1 MSTTGLPENASL
13 VSTWP
18 QQEDPSPENYRA
30 IMESLLKGIKPA
42 LDGKVSTSQRIKER
56 FWLADILRKQG
67 EYDEAMDQYSSLLK
81 YAYDNTIEFSDTDI
95 GCLSRAFIDYVDC
108 GRFSPKLPLLEQQK
122 QTASNGMTASIDMPG
137 RVAHL
142 LETAERGIAW
152 LQGKGK
158 LNWAASLQLERAL
171 LLKSQGKLE
180 EALREMKEAHQKRE
194 AAREAPGYS
203 FSTHK
208 LELADLLYATANG
221 GKDDKLFEAA
231 NLISAI
237 HQAAESTLKE
247 RMLSSLVLAKI
258 RKKQGEENTAN
269 DALGKAQKFAY
280 EMERAAIAENSRQVL
295 GIAYQDAKKLA
306 EILAELDQK
315 LQTVKGKVEETGD
328 MPVHPATVTPAI
340 VLGESRRAIPPR
352 HISCYVSL
360 PQNDDIFSHKVLL
373 PALRQILEFN
383 PFYWQVGCRNN
394 KLVYRHDKCN
404 RNISGNNDAE
414 EQRDCWLRCSDM
426 FIADIKDWS
435 PDVVVD
441 LGIIYA
447 MRMIG
452 EKGRLSIILKPDIDK
467 EKQGA
472 NWQFTAYKPD
482 DFGKAIP
489 IPHDFKRHD
498 DMKEEEDITYFI
510 NKVKDRLVSAFN
522 DGSLRELNEKPHEH
536 FLSPVWIAEKCR
548 YPDKDMT
555 EAISNEY
562 ITMEAFREAIRERP
576 NERFIDKNAV
586 VVANKLSLWRVTPEV
601 IKSVLNAVTD
611 VLGDHV

>member
-1 MSTTGLPENASL
+1 MSTTGLPENAYL

-18 QQEDPSPENYRA
+18 QQEDPAPENYRA

-108 GRFSPKLPLLEQQK
+108 GRFSPRLPLLEQQQ

-137 RVAHL
+137 RVVHL
-142 LETAERGIAW
+142 LETAERGITW

-158 LNWAASLQLERAL
+158 PNWAASLQLERAL

-180 EALREMKEAHQKRE
+180 KALPEMKEAYQKRE

-203 FSTHK
+203 LSTHK
-208 LELADLLYATANG
+208 LELAELLYATANG
-221 GKDDKLFEAA
+221 KEDDKLHRAA
-231 NLISAI
+231 DLISAI

-258 RKKQGEENTAN
+258 RQKIGEETTAN
-269 DALGKAQKFAY
+269 AALGEAQKFAY

-295 GIAYQDAKKLA
+295 DVAYQDAKKLA

-315 LQTVKGKVEETGD
+315 LQTVKGKAEETRD
-328 MPVHPATVTPAI
+328 IPAHPAPVTPI
-340 VLGESRRAIPPR
+340 VVPGESRRTIPSR

-360 PQNDDIFSHKVLL
+360 PQNGDVFYREVLL
-373 PALRQILEFN
+373 PALRQILECN
-383 PFYWQVGCRNN
+383 PYYWQVGCRNDR
-394 KLVYRHDKCN
+394 LVYRQSKCS
-404 RNISGNNDAE
+404 RCMIGNDTNK

-435 PDVVVD
+435 PDVVAD

-447 MRMIG
+447 MRIMR
-452 EKGRLSIILKPDIDK
+452 EERRLSIILKP
-467 EKQGA
+467 EKQDA
-472 NWQFTAYKPD
+472 AWQFTAYNPD
-482 DFGKAIP
+482 DFGGIVS
-489 IPHDFKRHD
+489 IPHDIPSVEDAINYSKEQV
-498 DMKEEEDITYFI
+498 MK
-510 NKVKDRLVSAFN
+510 RLVSAFSDQRLN
-522 DGSLRELNEKPHEH
+522 ELNAKPHEH
-536 FLSPVWIAEKCR
+536 FLSPVWIEEKCR
-548 YPDKDMT
+548 FPNNDMT
-555 EAISNEY
+555 RAISNQY
-562 ITMEAFREAIRERP
+562 ITMEAFREAIRGP
-576 NERFIDKNAV
+576 NEKIPDKKIAD
-586 VVANKLSLWRVTPEV
+586 AAYGLSPWGVTPEV
-601 IKSVLNAVTD
+601 IRSIFNAVTS
-611 VLGDHV
+611 LLGGDHV